1 VAGAHHLAVVLV
13 GATVAGLGA
22 AQPGQLVQ
30 LKGPG
35 ACVSQLVTDGI
46 CAEAR
51 ALNAPDALAV
61 SPEGRSVYAASF
73 GVAPNVSGNP
83 GSIAIFARNAST
95 GRITQP
101 DGAAGCL
108 GDPDDGCGDARGIR
122 GASGV
127 KVSTDGR
134 YLYATGFDSGAIAAF
149 ARSPSGSLVQ
159 LAGTAGCVGA
169 DGLEECVAGPGL
181 RGAADVAIA
190 PGGTSLYVASA
201 RSSAVAAF
209 AREPRTGRLTQL
221 TGDAACIAEP
231 AAVGDEGDEDGG
243 LGPAPESCRPGA
255 GLAGA
260 ATLAVSPDGKNVYV
274 LAREALAA
282 FRRGPDGRLT
292 QLAGSQG
299 CLNLDGSRGCAAVP
313 QLENGLDLTI
323 GPDGR
328 TLYVASYLPGSII
341 VLRRDPATGALAL
354 TTTLSSPALD
364 GVAGLAVT
372 RDGQG
377 LYAVSPFQ
385 DAVLAF
391 ARRAD
396 GRLEQLRGAAA
407 CVSDVERSDSC
418 AHGQVLSRASAVA
431 VSPDGRHL
439 YVSAVEPIGFS
450 CACGR
455 ELGSLSVFTRTSA
468 AVTLSAPKA
477 AALRAG
483 GSFRIAARV
492 QTAAASAQV
501 SCSAAIAGRPIRA
514 TGTYTAGTAVCSGS
528 VPRGSAGKRLVGTV
542 KVTTGAATRSANFSF
557 PIR

>member
-30 LKGPG
+30 LTGPG

-61 SPEGRSVYAASF
+61 SADGRSVYAASF
-73 GVAPNVSGNP
+73 GVAPNISGNP
-83 GSIAIFARNAST
+83 GSIAAFVRNTAT

-101 DGAAGCL
+101 EGAAGCV
-108 GDPDDGCGDARGIR
+108 GDLDDGCGDARGIR
-122 GASGV
+122 GTSGV
-127 KVSTDGR
+127 RVTADGR
-134 YLYATGFDSGAIAAF
+134 YLYATGFDSDSVAAF
-149 ARSPSGSLVQ
+149 ARSANGSLVQ
-159 LAGTAGCVGA
+159 LAGPAGCIAA
-169 DGLEECVAGPGL
+169 DASEGCVTGPGL
-181 RGAADVAIA
+181 RGAADLAIA
-190 PGGTSLYVASA
+190 PGGTGVYVASA

-209 AREPRTGRLTQL
+209 ARDPRTGRLTQL

-231 AAVGDEGDEDGG
+231 ADVEEGDGDGI
-243 LGPAPESCRPGA
+243 GPAPESCRPGV

-260 ATLAVSPDGKNVYV
+260 TTVAVSPDGKNVYV
-274 LAREALAA
+274 LAREALAV

-292 QLAGSQG
+292 QLAGSRG
-299 CLNLDGSRGCAAVP
+299 CLDIDGSRGCTAVP
-313 QLENGLDLTI
+313 QLENGLDLAI

-328 TLYVASYLPGSII
+328 TLYVASYSPGSIT
-341 VLRRDPATGALAL
+341 VLRRDPSTGALVH

-385 DAVLAF
+385 DSVLAF

-396 GRLEQLRGAAA
+396 GRLEQLRGSAA

-431 VSPDGRHL
+431 VSSDGRHL

-455 ELGSLSVFTRTSA
+455 ELGSLSAFTRTAA
-468 AVTLSAPKA
+468 AVTLSVPQLTT
-477 AALRAG
+477 LRTG
-483 GSFRIAARV
+483 RSFRIAARV
-492 QTAAASAQV
+492 QAAAAAVQV
-501 SCSAAIAGRPIRA
+501 SCSVTVGGRSVRT
-514 TGTYTAGTAVCSGS
+514 TGTYAAGAAVCTGS
-528 VPRGSAGKRLVGTV
+528 IPKGAAGKRLTGTV
-542 KVTTGAATRSANFSF
+542 RVTAGGATRSASFSF